1 MQTWLLNARSLWSV
15 SEKEAGSSPNQF
27 LLPFAMERLK
37 AFSSSKRNKKK
48 LRDIYV
54 TVSYLNKWDLQNQEN
69 MTKNMD
75 SYSDPSFWLLP
86 KLPTWTK
93 LSEPAQITKTRLK
106 QLLHTS
112 SFYLGTFRPSHF
124 PFWSMFSDSVILSQ
138 YSVSRSRK

>member
-75 SYSDPSFWLLP
+75 SYKDPSFWLLP

-93 LSEPAQITKTRLK
+93 LWTSQNNQDETKAIATHL
-106 QLLHTS
+106 
-112 SFYLGTFRPSHF
+112 F
-124 PFWSMFSDSVILSQ
+124 ILSWN
-138 YSVSRSRK
+138 VSPFAFSILIDVFRFCNSFSIFCFSL